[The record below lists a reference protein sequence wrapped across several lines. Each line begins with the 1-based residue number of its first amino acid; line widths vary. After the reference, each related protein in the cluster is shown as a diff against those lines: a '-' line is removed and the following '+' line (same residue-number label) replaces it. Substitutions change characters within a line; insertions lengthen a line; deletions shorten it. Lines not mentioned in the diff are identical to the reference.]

1 MRQVK
6 SFTQRKL
13 ADALRL
19 RDLGVDMASLLIA
32 AKIAMLELDQVF
44 IILFAPG
51 LFLLAD
57 VSFYSPPHYPTLQV
71 PIAPLS
77 HVPAKAPE

>member
-19 RDLGVDMASLLIA
+19 RDLGVDVASLLIA
-32 AKIAMLELDQVF
+32 AKVAMLQLDQVPLPPSRAF
-44 IILFAPG
+44 IP
-51 LFLLAD
+51 
-57 VSFYSPPHYPTLQV
+57 SF
-71 PIAPLS
+71 
-77 HVPAKAPE
+77 